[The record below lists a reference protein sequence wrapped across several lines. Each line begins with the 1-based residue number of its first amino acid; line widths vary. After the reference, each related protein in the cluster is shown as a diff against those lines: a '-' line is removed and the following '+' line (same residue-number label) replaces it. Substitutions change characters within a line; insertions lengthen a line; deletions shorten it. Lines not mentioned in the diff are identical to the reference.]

1 MQNNTLDNIES
12 IGFRALLILYFAGS
26 ILYFIYAGAKKE
38 KAARAGYLLVFAGFI
53 VHTLCI
59 IARGVNAGR
68 LPLTN
73 QFEFASAFAWGIAIC
88 FLVFVK
94 KFRFDALGM
103 VVAPL
108 IFLVAGYAFM
118 RRRFRAAGWDFTSAR
133 R

>member
-1 MQNNTLDNIES
+1 MQNNTLGNIES
-12 IGFRALLILYFAGS
+12 IGFMALLILYFAGS

-73 QFEFASAFAWGIAIC
+73 QFEFASAFAWGIAMAWA
-88 FLVFVK
+88 
-94 KFRFDALGM
+94 FR
-103 VVAPL
+103 
-108 IFLVAGYAFM
+108 
-118 RRRFRAAGWDFTSAR
+118 
-133 R
+133 

>member
-1 MQNNTLDNIES
+1 MVL
-12 IGFRALLILYFAGS
+12 
-26 ILYFIYAGAKKE
+26 
-38 KAARAGYLLVFAGFI
+38 AGFV

-94 KFRFDALGM
+94 KFGFDALGM

-108 IFLVAGYAFM
+108 VFLVAGYAFM
-118 RRRFRAAGWDFTSAR
+118 QNREINKPCLI
-133 R
+133 